1 MGKPGIKYEDVA
13 NVLDLLGMMD
23 DINRLPQGI
32 LTTLIGTGNKLS
44 GSILEKIMLARCLVC
59 NPGLLIISYPVLML
73 EKSERNSVYKVLMD
87 REKKMTVGF
96 ISNDEDLMQA
106 CDLVFVL
113 DKGRLLASG
122 DFNSIRKYLPEN

>member
-1 MGKPGIKYEDVA
+1 
-13 NVLDLLGMMD
+13 
-23 DINRLPQGI
+23 
-32 LTTLIGTGNKLS
+32 
-44 GSILEKIMLARCLVC
+44 
-59 NPGLLIISYPVLML
+59 
-73 EKSERNSVYKVLMD
+73 MD

>member
-1 MGKPGIKYEDVA
+1 
-13 NVLDLLGMMD
+13 
-23 DINRLPQGI
+23 
-32 LTTLIGTGNKLS
+32 
-44 GSILEKIMLARCLVC
+44 
-59 NPGLLIISYPVLML
+59 ML